1 MISYLSLVCMAFLF
15 AEKLKG
21 LMKMKQKYLPGTVRE
36 RIQDLMKQSKLT
48 QSELAKRIDIAEST
62 LSRFISGRTDKL
74 GNESIMRIAEIF
86 NVSTDFLLGITD
98 EPDRKNY
105 DVSELGLSVEA
116 ARNLYTGRVNAGVVN
131 RLLTD
136 PHFAEATYLISRYLN
151 DTLAVGFAAQNQL
164 YDSVTSLMNG
174 NKQAIRD
181 IFALKTPL
189 YQADL
194 SAIQRQFMAAVK
206 EIKKNAD
213 TEIEQTKKI
222 QKDIFDKMVS
232 ELTKGQ
238 DIQKCK
244 ITPEDIADTVAESVS
259 CMNGVTEEIQGQ
271 IKQLF
276 LSITGGASNENV

>member
-1 MISYLSLVCMAFLF
+1 MFYLSLVCMAFLF
-15 AEKLKG
+15 AEKKKG
-21 LMKMKQKYLPGTVRE
+21 LMKVKQKYLPGTVRE

>member
-1 MISYLSLVCMAFLF
+1 MAFLF

-21 LMKMKQKYLPGTVRE
+21 LMKVKQKYLPGMVRE
-36 RIQDLMKQSKLT
+36 RIQDLMKKLNLT

-105 DVSELGLSVEA
+105 DVSELSLSVEA
-116 ARNLYTGRVNAGVVN
+116 ARNLYTGRVNADVVN

-136 PHFAEATYLISRYLN
+136 PHFAEATYLISRYMN
-151 DTLAVGFAAQNQL
+151 EELAAGFAVQNQL
-164 YDSVTSLMNG
+164 YDSVALLMNG
-174 NKQAIRD
+174 NKQAVYD
-181 IFALKTPL
+181 ISALKTPL

-194 SAIQRQFMAAVK
+194 SAIQRQLMAAVK
-206 EIKKNAD
+206 EIRKDAGS
-213 TEIEQTKKI
+213 EIEQAQKI
-222 QKDIFDKMVS
+222 QKNTFDKMLS

-244 ITPEDIADTVAESVS
+244 ITPEDIADKVAESVS
-259 CMNGVTEEIQGQ
+259 GMNGVTEEIQGQ
-271 IKQLF
+271 IKQFF
-276 LSITGGASNENV
+276 LSITGGAANENV

>member
-1 MISYLSLVCMAFLF
+1 
-15 AEKLKG
+15 
-21 LMKMKQKYLPGTVRE
+21 MKQNYLPGTIRD
-36 RIQDLMKQSKLT
+36 RLRDLMRQRKMT
-48 QSELAKRIDIAEST
+48 QAELAKKIDIAEST
-62 LSRFISGRTDKL
+62 LSRFVSGRTDKL
-74 GNESIMRIAEIF
+74 GDESVMQIAEIF

-116 ARNLYTGRVNAGVVN
+116 AKNLYTGKLNTDVVN
-131 RLLTD
+131 KLLTN

-151 DTLAVGFAAQNQL
+151 DTLAVGFATQNQL
-164 YDSVTSLMNG
+164 YDSVALLMNG
-174 NKQAIRD
+174 NKQAVHD
-181 IFALKTPL
+181 ISALKTPI

-276 LSITGGASNENV
+276 LSITGGAANENV

>member
-21 LMKMKQKYLPGTVRE
+21 LMKVKQKYLPGTVRE

-74 GNESIMRIAEIF
+74 GDESIIRLAKEF
-86 NVSTDFLLGITD
+86 QVSTDFLLGVVN

-105 DVSELGLSVEA
+105 DISELGLSAEA
-116 ARNLYTGRVNAGVVN
+116 AKNLYTGRLNTEVVN
-131 RLLTD
+131 KLLTN
-136 PHFAEATYLISRYLN
+136 PHFAEATYLISRYMN
-151 DTLAVGFAAQNQL
+151 DELEKGLAAQNQL
-164 YDSVTSLMNG
+164 YNSVASLLSG
-174 NKQAIRD
+174 NKQIAHEVS
-181 IFALKTPL
+181 ALRTPI
-189 YQADL
+189 YHADL
-194 SAIQRQFMAAVK
+194 SAIQNSFMKAVK
-206 EIKKNAD
+206 EIKDETGIKIKTA
-213 TEIEQTKKI
+213 KKLE
-222 QKDIFDKMVS
+222 KDAFDKMLS

-244 ITPEDIADTVAESVS
+244 ITPEDIADKVAESVS
-259 CMNGVTEEIQGQ
+259 GMNGVTEEIQGQ

-276 LSITGGASNENV
+276 LSITGGAANENV